1 MHAWLQARLAAQQQ
15 LEKERQQWQSE
26 RDALVQKLGVQQA
39 SELQVGCN
47 MRCSVI
53 NQR

>member
-1 MHAWLQARLAAQQQ
+1 MQARLAAQQQ

-39 SELQVGCN
+39 SAELQVSLGAAPA
-47 MRCSVI
+47 V
-53 NQR
+53 